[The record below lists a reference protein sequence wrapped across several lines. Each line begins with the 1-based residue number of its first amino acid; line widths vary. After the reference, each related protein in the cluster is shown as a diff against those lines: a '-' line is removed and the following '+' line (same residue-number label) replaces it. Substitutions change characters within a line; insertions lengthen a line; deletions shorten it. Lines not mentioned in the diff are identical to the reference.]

1 MQRCHPL
8 SRLFSIYGTCC
19 TWWCSKKEGQAV
31 QAVCHMKGWFVHRR
45 TWWTD
50 EQQKKKKQ
58 TKQLGC
64 ETESKNSW
72 RLTSRSTESS
82 LTWIHSDRA
91 GAQNCTEALSCELI
105 VAMPSIIQSVSLFPT
120 LYWPDPLVPLPRWSP
135 ADSGDHRTPRCF
147 VSARYAFT
155 VTTGDILSPHIYV
168 SQLKPA
174 PRRQAQSVSRL
185 CRSIWV
191 YLSLCVSEDRN
202 QVHRGCLS
210 GTKSRKSTLSASEPD
225 QAN

>member
-8 SRLFSIYGTCC
+8 SQLFSIYGTCC
-19 TWWCSKKEGQAV
+19 TWWCRKKAGQAV
-31 QAVCHMKGWFVHRR
+31 QAVCHMKGWLVHRR

-50 EQQKKKKQ
+50 EQQKKK
-58 TKQLGC
+58 TNKQLGC

-72 RLTSRSTESS
+72 RLTSRSRESS

-105 VAMPSIIQSVSLFPT
+105 VAMPFIIQSVSLFPT
-120 LYWPDPLVPLPRWSP
+120 LYWPDPLAPLPRWSP
-135 ADSGDHRTPRCF
+135 ADSEDHRAPRCF

-168 SQLKPA
+168 SRLKPA

-210 GTKSRKSTLSASEPD
+210 GTKLRKSTLSASEPD

>member
-1 MQRCHPL
+1 MAHVVHGGAGKKQARL
-8 SRLFSIYGTCC
+8 SRLFVIWKVGSFTDAHDELM
-19 TWWCSKKEGQAV
+19 SNRRKKN
-31 QAVCHMKGWFVHRR
+31 
-45 TWWTD
+45 
-50 EQQKKKKQ
+50 
-58 TKQLGC
+58 KQLRC

-105 VAMPSIIQSVSLFPT
+105 VAMPFIIQSVSLFPT
-120 LYWPDPLVPLPRWSP
+120 LYWPDPLTPLPRWSP
-135 ADSGDHRTPRCF
+135 ADSEDHRAPRCF

-168 SQLKPA
+168 SRLKPA

-202 QVHRGCLS
+202 QEHRGCLS